1 MPPKK
6 SANAKARSWLSNW
19 RKGLSLN
26 DPRVFAALREFLNRH
41 YAVRAVAPKRTNNAE
56 RLRAQR
62 AVSSRRKGFLS
73 SLTKSRR

>member
-6 SANAKARSWLSNW
+6 RANAKPRSWLSNW
-19 RKGLSLN
+19 RKGLNLD

-41 YAVRAVAPKRTNNAE
+41 HAVHAVVPKRTNNAE

-62 AVSSRRKGFLS
+62 AVSSRRQGLLAN
-73 SLTKSRR
+73 LTKSRR